1 MTAQLGP
8 NRRTLLKSA
17 GLVVLAGGG
26 TTLLAGCADDTET
39 PNAGQGS
46 SAPDS
51 GSETPAA
58 ESHAPETPEGET
70 PEGGASE
77 SASADTPDGPTVAKA
92 DVPEGG
98 GVIMSDADFVVTQPT
113 AGEYKA
119 FSKICTH
126 QGCPVEEIVSKEIV
140 CPCHQSHFSIT
151 DGAAV
156 SGPAQEALPAATVTE
171 SGDNLVISA

>member
-1 MTAQLGP
+1 MTAPLGSS
-8 NRRTLLKSA
+8 RRNLFRSA
-17 GLVVLAGGG
+17 GLAVLAVGG
-26 TTLLAGCADDTET
+26 TTVLVGCGTDTET
-39 PNAGQGS
+39 PTAGQGS
-46 SAPDS
+46 SAPES
-51 GSETPAA
+51 APETSAAESPAA
-58 ESHAPETPEGET
+58 ETPESG
-70 PEGGASE
+70 E
-77 SASADTPDGPTVAKA
+77 SASAPADTPEGPTVAKA

-126 QGCPVEEIVSKEIV
+126 QGCPVEQIMEKEIV

-151 DGAAV
+151 DGAPV

>member
-1 MTAQLGP
+1 MTAPLGS

-17 GLVVLAGGG
+17 GLAVLAGGG
-26 TTLLAGCADDTET
+26 TAVLAGCSDATET
-39 PNAGQGS
+39 PTAGEGS
-46 SAPDS
+46 SAPDTAPES
-51 GSETPAA
+51 SSAASPDADGSE
-58 ESHAPETPEGET
+58 S

-77 SASADTPDGPTVAKA
+77 SAPADTPDGPSVAKA

-126 QGCPVEEIVSKEIV
+126 QGCPVEQIMEKEIV

-151 DGAAV
+151 DGAPV
-156 SGPAQEALPAATVTE
+156 SGPAQKPLPAATVTE
-171 SGDNLVISA
+171 SGDNLVIST